1 MSGDDP
7 RQEIDLHKFLS
18 ARVTR
23 RDLLKGGAAAGALL
37 WAAPVLSAC
46 GAGETSPA
54 ATEASSQPVKGG
66 ILNVG
71 LVGGRAADTA
81 DPHIAPFVPDD
92 ALNWLMYEG
101 LMQYTPDLTP
111 ELLLAEEVSS
121 NADGSEWIVRVKPDI
136 MWHDMKPVTADDVV
150 YSFKR
155 IVDPKNPLDGAAGLG
170 GLQQSGITKVDDR
183 TVKFTWEKANV
194 LFGTDGLTQRLVHIV
209 PVDFDPKKPIGCG
222 PWKMKTLRP
231 GEQFELEAFEEY
243 HGGRPYLDGLKLVEY
258 KDPTARF
265 NALVTGEVDALT
277 ELSASQIAVAESQG
291 IVPLN
296 AKSGGWIP
304 ICMRIDVK
312 PFQDARVRQA
322 FRLIPDRKQVLENAY
337 NGVAWSANDMYS
349 PFDKGYPSDLPQRD
363 QDLEQAKSLLKQA
376 GYEDLTV
383 ELIASD
389 SVGEGS
395 VAFAQVFA
403 EQAKAAGLTVKVR
416 KVDASILWGDDYLSW
431 PFSMDYWGYR
441 NYLQQ
446 AAAGSTPDAP
456 YNETHWQND
465 EWYKLVNEGFATVD
479 DAKRNEIVREAAT
492 IEYNEG
498 GYIIPC
504 FRNILDAY
512 SKKVVGLT
520 TNDVMGISLGRWRLK
535 DVYLQA

>member
-1 MSGDDP
+1 VGVRD
-7 RQEIDLHKFLS
+7 FLS

-23 RDLLKGGAAAGALL
+23 RDVLKGGAAAGALL
-37 WAAPVLSAC
+37 GLGPLAAAC
-46 GAGETSPA
+46 GGDEGGGESA
-54 ATEASSQPVKGG
+54 ATDTPVKGG
-66 ILNVG
+66 VLRVG

-81 DPHIAPFVPDD
+81 DPHIAPFIPDD

-101 LMQYTPDLTP
+101 LVQYTPDLTP

-121 NADGSEWIVRVKPDI
+121 NADGSEWTVRLKPDVP
-136 MWHDMKPVTADDVV
+136 WHDGRTVSADDVV

-170 GLQQSGITKVDDR
+170 GLTVDGIQKMDDL
-183 TVKFTWEKANV
+183 TVRFTWEKANV
-194 LFGTDGLTQRLVHIV
+194 LFGTDGLTQRLVHVV
-209 PVDFDPKKPIGCG
+209 PVDFDPNNPIGCG
-222 PWKMKTLRP
+222 PWKMKTFRP
-231 GEQFELEAFEEY
+231 GEQFELEAFEDY
-243 HGGRPYLDGLKLVEY
+243 HGGRPYLDGMKLIEFA
-258 KDPTARF
+258 DPTARY
-265 NALVTGEVDALT
+265 NSLASGEVDALT
-277 ELSASQIAVAESQG
+277 ELPASQVAAAETAG

-304 ICMRIDVK
+304 ICMRVDVK
-312 PFQDARVRQA
+312 PFQDVRVRQA
-322 FRLIPDRKQVLENAY
+322 FRLIPDRTQVLENAY
-337 NGVAWSANDMYS
+337 NGIAWMANDMYS

-363 QDLEQAKSLLKQA
+363 QDLEQAKSLLKEA
-376 GYEDLTV
+376 GYEGLDV

-403 EQAKAAGLTVKVR
+403 EQAKAAGVNVKVN
-416 KVDASILWGDDYLSW
+416 KVEAGVLWGDDYLSW

-465 EWYKLVNEGFATVD
+465 EWYALVQEGFVTVD
-479 DAKRNEIVREAAT
+479 DDKRNELVREAAT

-498 GYIIPC
+498 GYIIPS
-504 FRNILDAY
+504 FRNLLDAY
-512 SKKVVGLT
+512 SDKVMGIT
-520 TNDVMGISLGRWRLK
+520 TDDVMGISLGRWRFK
-535 DVYLQA
+535 DVWLKA

>member
-1 MSGDDP
+1 VSGDDA
-7 RQEIDLHKFLS
+7 RFDLDLRKFLN

-37 WAAPVLSAC
+37 GLGPVVAAC
-46 GAGETSPA
+46 GGGDEGGTSAGEG
-54 ATEASSQPVKGG
+54 EPVTGG
-66 ILNVG
+66 VIKIG

-81 DPHIAPFVPDD
+81 DPHIAPFIPDD

-111 ELLLAEEVSS
+111 ENLLAEEVTS
-121 NADGSEWIVRVKPDI
+121 NADGSEWTVRLKPDI
-136 MWHDMKPVTADDVV
+136 PWHDGRTVSADDVV

-170 GLQQSGITKVDDR
+170 GLQVDGIQKVDDL

-209 PVDFDPKKPIGCG
+209 PADFDPNNPIGCG
-222 PWKMKTLRP
+222 PWKMKTFRP
-231 GEQFELEAFEEY
+231 GEQFELEAFEDY
-243 HGGRPYLDGLKLVEY
+243 HGGKPYLDGMKLIEFA
-258 KDPTARF
+258 DPTARY
-265 NALVTGEVDALT
+265 NALASGEVDALT
-277 ELSASQIAVAESQG
+277 ELPASQIAAAESAG
-291 IVPLN
+291 IIPLN

-304 ICMRIDVK
+304 ICMRIDAK
-312 PFQDARVRQA
+312 PFSDVRVRQA
-322 FRLIPDRKQVLENAY
+322 FRLIPDRNQVLENAY
-337 NGVAWSANDMYS
+337 NGIAWLANDMYS
-349 PFDKGYPSDLPQRD
+349 PFDKGYPSDLPQRE

-376 GYEDLTV
+376 GYDSLDV

-403 EQAKAAGLTVKVR
+403 EQAKAAGVNVKVN
-416 KVDASILWGDDYLSW
+416 KVEAGVLWGDDYLSW

-456 YNETHWQND
+456 YNETHWQSD
-465 EWYKLVNEGFATVD
+465 EWYALVQEGFATVD
-479 DAKRNEIVREAAT
+479 DDKRNELVRQAAT

-498 GYIIPC
+498 GYIIPT
-504 FRNILDAY
+504 FRNLLDAY
-512 SKKVVGLT
+512 SDKVVGIT
-520 TNDVMGISLGRWRLK
+520 TDDVMGISLGRWRFK
-535 DVYLQA
+535 DVWLKNA

>member
-1 MSGDDP
+1 M
-7 RQEIDLHKFLS
+7 
-18 ARVTR
+18 TR
-23 RDLLKGGAAAGALL
+23 RDVLKGGVAAGALL
-37 WAAPVLSAC
+37 GLGSFAAAC
-46 GAGETSPA
+46 GGDETGDG
-54 ATEASSQPVKGG
+54 ATAEDAPVKGG

-81 DPHIAPFVPDD
+81 DPHIAPFIPDD

-121 NADGSEWIVRVKPDI
+121 NADGSEWTVRLKPDVP
-136 MWHDMKPVTADDVV
+136 WHDGRTVSADDVV

-170 GLQQSGITKVDDR
+170 GLTVDGIQKMDDL
-183 TVKFTWEKANV
+183 TVRFTWENANV

-209 PVDFDPKKPIGCG
+209 PADFDPDNPIGCG
-222 PWKMKTLRP
+222 PWKMKTFRP
-231 GEQFELEAFEEY
+231 GEQFELEAFEDY
-243 HGGRPYLDGLKLVEY
+243 HGGRPYLDGMKLIEFA
-258 KDPTARF
+258 DPTARF
-265 NALVTGEVDALT
+265 NALASGEVDALT
-277 ELSASQIAVAESQG
+277 ELPASQIVAAESQG
-291 IVPLN
+291 IIPLN

-304 ICMRIDVK
+304 ICMRIDAK
-312 PFQDARVRQA
+312 PFTDVRVRQA
-322 FRLIPDRKQVLENAY
+322 FRLIPDRTQVLENAY
-337 NGVAWSANDMYS
+337 NGIAWMANDMYS
-349 PFDKGYPSDLPQRD
+349 PFDKGYPADLPQRE

-376 GYEDLTV
+376 GYEGLDV

-403 EQAKAAGLTVKVR
+403 EQAKSAGVNVKVR
-416 KVDASILWGDDYLSW
+416 KVEAGVLWGDDYLSW

-465 EWYKLVNEGFATVD
+465 DWYALVQEGFKTVD
-479 DAKRNEIVREAAT
+479 DAKRNELVREAAT

-498 GYIIPC
+498 GYIIPT
-504 FRNILDAY
+504 FRNLLDAY
-512 SKKVVGLT
+512 SDKVAGIT
-520 TNDVMGISLGRWRLK
+520 TDDVMGISLGRWRFK
-535 DVYLQA
+535 DVYLKA

>member
-1 MSGDDP
+1 VSRDDSTFDIDP
-7 RQEIDLHKFLS
+7 RSFLS

-23 RDLLKGGAAAGALL
+23 RDVLKGGAAAGALL
-37 WAAPVLSAC
+37 GLGSFAAAC
-46 GAGETSPA
+46 GGDESGGGESA
-54 ATEASSQPVKGG
+54 AADTPVKGG
-66 ILNVG
+66 VIRVG

-81 DPHIAPFVPDD
+81 DPHIAPFIPDD

-111 ELLLAEEVSS
+111 ENLLAEEVTS
-121 NADGSEWIVRVKPDI
+121 NADGSEWTVRLKPDVP
-136 MWHDMKPVTADDVV
+136 WHDGRTVSADDVV

-170 GLQQSGITKVDDR
+170 GLTVDGIQKMDDL
-183 TVKFTWEKANV
+183 TVRFTWENANV

-209 PVDFDPKKPIGCG
+209 PADFDPNNPIGCG
-222 PWKMKTLRP
+222 PWKMKTFRP
-231 GEQFELEAFEEY
+231 GEQFELEAFEDY
-243 HGGRPYLDGLKLVEY
+243 HGGRPYLDGMKLIEFG
-258 KDPTARF
+258 DPTARY
-265 NALVTGEVDALT
+265 NALASGEVDALT
-277 ELSASQIAVAESQG
+277 ELPASQIAAAESAG
-291 IVPLN
+291 IIPLN

-304 ICMRIDVK
+304 ICMRIDAK
-312 PFQDARVRQA
+312 PFQDVRVRQA
-322 FRLIPDRKQVLENAY
+322 FRLIPDRTQVLENAY
-337 NGVAWSANDMYS
+337 NGIAWLANDMYS
-349 PFDKGYPSDLPQRD
+349 PFDKGYPSDLPQRE

-376 GYEDLTV
+376 GYEDLDV

-403 EQAKAAGLTVKVR
+403 EQAKGAGVNVKVN
-416 KVDASILWGDDYLSW
+416 KVEAGVLWGDDYLSW

-465 EWYKLVNEGFATVD
+465 EWYALVQEGFKTVD
-479 DAKRNEIVREAAT
+479 DAKRNELVKQAAT

-498 GYIIPC
+498 GYIIPT
-504 FRNILDAY
+504 FRNLLDAY
-512 SKKVVGLT
+512 SDKVMGIT
-520 TNDVMGISLGRWRLK
+520 TDDVMGISLGRWRFK
-535 DVYLQA
+535 DVWLKA